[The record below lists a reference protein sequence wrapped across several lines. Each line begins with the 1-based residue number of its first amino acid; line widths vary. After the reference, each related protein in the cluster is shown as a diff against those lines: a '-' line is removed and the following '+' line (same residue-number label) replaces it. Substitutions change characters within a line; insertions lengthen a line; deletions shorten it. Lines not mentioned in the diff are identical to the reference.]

1 MRNLSKTM
9 RNAVGKSCTAG
20 HTPGNPRPIS
30 PAPEPWLIQW
40 YLTVMFGPIAGPLAD
55 QVLSHWTVDKP
66 FYLLL
71 RCLSPLPRSS
81 LNQTLRRFIGTKI
94 SWHQCTCRVIRV
106 DTAIIFW
113 SRSVIIFHDSIWWC
127 ASVSGMPS
135 ITVRPSAFLRLR
147 TLVGCCTRCLSF
159 GFCSWISLVV
169 GASGRCT
176 ARSRGPRRD

>member
-1 MRNLSKTM
+1 MPWKVLYNLAYSRKSKTDFS
-9 RNAVGKSCTAG
+9 G
-20 HTPGNPRPIS
+20 PRTMIDPMVLDSHVWANCWTFGWSSAIALDCWQAFL
-30 PAPEPWLIQW
+30 PVV
-40 YLTVMFGPIAGPLAD
+40 TMFVSA
-55 QVLSHWTVDKP
+55 T
-66 FYLLL
+66 
-71 RCLSPLPRSS
+71 RSS

-135 ITVRPSAFLRLR
+135 ITVRPLAFLRLR